1 LFTSV
6 ESFRLLSFATGIE
19 AFARAACGIVLV
31 LWGFQS
37 LGALLGS
44 ALGASAL
51 FIFLLSKRN
60 NIISLYN
67 LRKQQGS
74 PDNSLHKITA
84 LAFFVTV
91 PTGFFLELDVLL
103 AKRFFLPEDAGIYA
117 AAALVGKGLLLFSTL
132 ASAVVYPKLVEEKL
146 NRKGMS
152 AFLWGIGI
160 TIFLFVSGYLFL
172 LVFGKPLVGLL
183 FGDKFSGVIGLVPLY
198 TLAVIPLAI
207 HLQIASFKSA
217 IGGWTEGIWLWFLL
231 AGYYLTLE
239 MFSSTFHS
247 YMQAIFIFHL
257 LAAPVSFIVLY
268 LKNRITD
275 NKPRV
280 STP

>member
-1 LFTSV
+1 L
-6 ESFRLLSFATGIE
+6 
-19 AFARAACGIVLV
+19 
-31 LWGFQS
+31 
-37 LGALLGS
+37 
-44 ALGASAL
+44 AL
-51 FIFLLSKRN
+51 FIFLLSKKN
-60 NIISLYN
+60 HIVELYN
-67 LRKQQGS
+67 ARKQSGT
-74 PDNSLHKITA
+74 PDNSLNKITV

-103 AKRFFLPEDAGIYA
+103 AKRFFLPEEAGVYA

-160 TIFLFVSGYLFL
+160 TIVLFVSGYLFL

-198 TLAVIPLAI
+198 TLAVLPLAI

-217 IGGWTEGIWLWFLL
+217 VGGWTEGIWLWFVL

-247 YMQAIFIFHL
+247 YMQSIFIFHL
-257 LAAPVSFIVLY
+257 LAAPASFILLY

-275 NKPRV
+275 NKPAAGA
-280 STP
+280 P